1 MAENHSIANS
11 ETAFRKAQQLMPGGV
26 SSPVRAFKAV
36 GGNPVFIKEG
46 TGCHLKDIDG
56 NEYIDYVASYGP
68 LIVGHCHEQVVAALS
83 KAIGRGTSFGAPTEG
98 ETQLASLIISALP
111 AMEMLR
117 FVNSGTEAVMSALRL
132 ARAATARERI
142 IKCIG
147 GYHGHSDALLV
158 SAGSGALTLGKPSSP
173 GVPKEIAKTTVLVP
187 YNDLEGAK
195 KAFEKYGSEIA
206 GFIVEPVAGNMGVVL
221 PAADYLKGLRELCD
235 QHGAM
240 LIFDEVMTGF
250 RLAWGGVQTLFNIKP
265 DITCLGKVI
274 GGGLPVGAYGG
285 SKKLMEMI
293 SPSGDVYQ
301 AGTLS
306 GNPLAMAGGIAT
318 LELLKEPGAY
328 ETLEKQAAKLQSG
341 LATAAAKAK
350 IPLSVNRAGSML
362 TPFFVRK
369 KGETVIDYA
378 SATSC
383 DTELFAKFFH
393 ALLDQGIFIPPS
405 QYEAWFVG
413 LAHDDAAIDE
423 TIRAAEKAFAA
434 IKQK

>member
-1 MAENHSIANS
+1 MGTNTLITSAATGRSLPGIAMS
-11 ETAFRKAQQLMPGGV
+11 RLW
-26 SSPVRAFKAV
+26 R
-36 GGNPVFIKEG
+36 
-46 TGCHLKDIDG
+46 
-56 NEYIDYVASYGP
+56 
-68 LIVGHCHEQVVAALS
+68 LS
-83 KAIGRGTSFGAPTEG
+83 AKRIGRGTSFGAPTEG
-98 ETQLASLIISALP
+98 ESQLASLIISALP
-111 AMEMLR
+111 AVEMVR

-132 ARAATARERI
+132 ARAATGRERV

-173 GVPKEIAKTTVLVP
+173 GVPKEIAKTTMLVA
-187 YNDLEGAK
+187 YHDLDAAK
-195 KAFEKYGSEIA
+195 KVFEKYSDEIA

-221 PAADYLKGLRELCD
+221 PDADYLKGLRELCD
-235 QHGAM
+235 QHGSM

-285 SKKLMEMI
+285 SKKIMEMI
-293 SPSGDVYQ
+293 SPAGDVYQ

-328 ETLEKQAAKLQSG
+328 ETLEKQAAKLQTG
-341 LATAAAKAK
+341 LASAAAKAK
-350 IPLSVNRAGSML
+350 VPMSVNRAGSML
-362 TPFFVRK
+362 TPFFVK
-369 KGETVIDYA
+369 KTGQTVTDYA
-378 SATSC
+378 SATDC
-383 DTELFAKFFH
+383 DTEAFAKFFH
-393 ALLDQGIFIPPS
+393 ALLDEGVFVPPS

-413 LAHDDAAIDE
+413 LAHDDAAIEE
-423 TIRAAEKAFAA
+423 TIRAVEKAFGSL
-434 IKQK
+434 K